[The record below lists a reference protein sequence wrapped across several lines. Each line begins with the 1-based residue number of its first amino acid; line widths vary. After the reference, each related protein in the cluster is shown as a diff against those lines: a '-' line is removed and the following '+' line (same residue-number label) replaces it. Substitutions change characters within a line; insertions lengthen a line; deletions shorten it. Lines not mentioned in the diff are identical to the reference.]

1 MFNTSLNFL
10 SLSNSMK
17 LNLDYLRKKK
27 KTKSLRNTILPLL
40 NLIKEVWQV
49 SNYKRVEKKTGILEF
64 GNLFDF
70 IFSFFSPLLL
80 SHSVTYSPIF
90 LINHFFFIF
99 PPNFSFPP
107 PQLPILLIIPFF
119 SLILLHHLSEFCLRF
134 LL

>member
-27 KTKSLRNTILPLL
+27 KTKSLRNTIPPLL

-70 IFSFFSPLLL
+70 IFSFFPPFYFPILSLIPPSSLLTIFSSFSLPISPFPP
-80 SHSVTYSPIF
+80 SVTHFTDYSLF
-90 LINHFFFIF
+90 L
-99 PPNFSFPP
+99 PYSSTSSF
-107 PQLPILLIIPFF
+107 
-119 SLILLHHLSEFCLRF
+119 
-134 LL
+134 